1 MVNETD
7 GVPIFDDESVDDLF
21 GGLIRVIQKRGG
33 YRFSVDAILLA
44 HFAIQSQLK
53 PGMRL
58 VDLGT
63 GSAVVPVTLAA
74 REPGLRSIGVE
85 IQEAMAD
92 RAERTVRLNGMEDRI
107 RIVRADFRDLPR
119 MLELEQYDRVTCNP
133 PYRPVGA
140 GRINSE
146 SERAIARHE
155 FCATIGSAVEATRL
169 LLRAGGRAL
178 FIYPAVRTVDLLTR
192 MQAGNLAPKRLRPVY
207 PRPGG
212 TGRLVLVEGAKGGGP
227 GMDVLP
233 PLFIYGEGDDYSG
246 EMAQIYAMLDEDGE
260 GKG

>member
-7 GVPIFDDESVDDLF
+7 GVPILNEESVDDLF
-21 GGLIRVIQKRGG
+21 GGRIRVIQKRGG

-44 HFAIQSQLK
+44 HFALQSRLK
-53 PGMRL
+53 RGMRL

-63 GSAVVPVTLAA
+63 GSAVVPVILAA
-74 REPGLRSIGVE
+74 REPGLRAIGVE

-107 RIVRADFRDLPR
+107 RIIRADFRDLPR
-119 MLELEQYDRVTCNP
+119 MLDLEQYDRVTCNP
-133 PYRPVGA
+133 PYRPVGS
-140 GRINSE
+140 GRINAE

-155 FCATIGSAVEATRL
+155 FCASIGNAIEAARL
-169 LLRAGGRAL
+169 LLRSGGRAL

-212 TGRLVLVEGAKGGGP
+212 AGRLVLVEGAKGGGP
-227 GMDVLP
+227 GMEILP
-233 PLFIYGEGDDYSG
+233 PLFIYGEGDDYSE
-246 EMAQIYAMLDEDGE
+246 EMAQIYTMLDEE
-260 GKG
+260 KS